1 MRLPATALATL
12 AVLPALL
19 GACAAPP
26 VRPAAMVPD
35 LAGLPLG
42 PAPAYRQSI
51 TAGAVSGGPGAS
63 PLWTAGIDNAQF
75 QAALVRTLTEAGLGR
90 AEGGRFRLD
99 ATLLKL
105 EKPFAG
111 YGMTV
116 EAVVAYRLTDTG
128 TGAVVYDA
136 SLAAPGTA
144 TLDDAVD
151 NNTRLVLA
159 NERAVR
165 ANLRRLVEA
174 LYALPDRPL
183 ASPRR

>member
-1 MRLPATALATL
+1 MRLSAPVAATFAL
-12 AVLPALL
+12 VLALL
-19 GACAAPP
+19 GGCAAPP

-35 LAGLPLG
+35 LTLLPPG

-51 TAGAVSGGPGAS
+51 SAGAVSGGPGAS

-75 QAALVRTLTEAGLGR
+75 QAALVRTLMEAGLGR

-116 EAVVAYRLTDTG
+116 EAVVAYRLTDAVTG
-128 TGAVVYDA
+128 TVVYETT
-136 SLAAPGTA
+136 LATPATA
-144 TLDDAVD
+144 TFDDALD
-151 NNTRLVLA
+151 NNARLVIA
-159 NERAVR
+159 NERAVS
-165 ANLRRLVEA
+165 ANLRKLVEA
-174 LYALPDRPL
+174 LYTLPDRP
-183 ASPRR
+183 AR

>member
-1 MRLPATALATL
+1 MRAPLRALAASCL
-12 AVLPALL
+12 ALSLL
-19 GACAAPP
+19 AACAAPP
-26 VRPAAMVPD
+26 VRPSAMVPD
-35 LAGLPLG
+35 LAGLPAG

-51 TAGAVSGGPGAS
+51 SAAPVGGGPGAS
-63 PLWTAGIDNAQF
+63 PAWTAAIDTAQF
-75 QAALVRTLTEAGLGR
+75 QAALGSTLQAAGLGGLD
-90 AEGGRFRLD
+90 GGRFRLD
-99 ATLLKL
+99 ATLVKL
-105 EKPFAG
+105 ERPFAG

-116 EAVVAYRLTDTG
+116 EAVVAYRLTDTV

-136 SLAAPGTA
+136 TLATPGTA
-144 TLDDAVD
+144 TLDDAID

-159 NERAVR
+159 NERAVQ